1 MAIADRVVR
10 KVEELEALDRAAR
23 PLAAAAG
30 RATQARRVKNALSGT
45 WLGHPLHP
53 MLTDVPIG
61 GWIAAGVLDL
71 AGGAQAARAARCL
84 VGFGVLAAIPT
95 AAAGLSDWSDTYGA
109 EQRVGLV
116 HAAGNV
122 TALSLQVASY
132 LARRRGR
139 RGAGVML
146 SATGLGIMAGAGYLG
161 GHLSF
166 TRGVGVNHTAF
177 QDGAADWTRVALL
190 SELAPDKLVR
200 VMAGGVPVL
209 LVRRGEQVRA
219 LSATCGHAGGP
230 LDEGELADGCVR
242 CPRHGSMFRL
252 SDGAVVRGPAVA
264 GQPTW
269 QVRIDGEQVQ
279 VRAGQP

>member
-1 MAIADRVVR
+1 MAITERVVR
-10 KVEELEALDRAAR
+10 EVEDLEALDRAAR

-30 RATQARRVKNALSGT
+30 RATQPRRVKNALSGT

-61 GWIAAGVLDL
+61 GWVAAGLLDL

-84 VGFGVLAAIPT
+84 VGFGVLAAVPT

-116 HAAGNV
+116 HAAGNL

-146 SATGLGIMAGAGYLG
+146 SAAGLGIMAGSAYLG

-177 QDGAADWTRVALL
+177 QDNVADWTHVAML
-190 SELAPDKLVR
+190 SELAPDKLMR
-200 VMAGGVPVL
+200 VMAAGVPVL
-209 LVRRGEQVRA
+209 LVRVGERVSA
-219 LSATCGHAGGP
+219 LSATCVHAGGP

-242 CPRHGSMFRL
+242 CPWHGSMFRL
-252 SDGAVVRGPAVA
+252 SDGAAVRGPAA
-264 GQPTW
+264 GGQPAW
-269 QVRIDGEQVQ
+269 QVRVEGEQVQ
-279 VRAGQP
+279 VRAGGR

>member
-1 MAIADRVVR
+1 MTITDRVVSE
-10 KVEELEALDRAAR
+10 VEGLETLDRPAR

-30 RATQARRVKNALSGT
+30 RATQVRWVKNALSGT

-61 GWIAAGVLDL
+61 GWVAAGLLDL
-71 AGGAQAARAARCL
+71 AGGAQAARAARYL
-84 VGFGVLAAIPT
+84 VGLGVLAAVPT
-95 AAAGLSDWSDTYGA
+95 AAAGLSDWSDTYGP

-116 HAAGNV
+116 HATGNLA
-122 TALSLQVASY
+122 ALSLQTASY

-146 SATGLGIMAGAGYLG
+146 SAAGLAVMTGAAYLG

-166 TRGVGVNHTAF
+166 RRGVGVSHTAF
-177 QDGAADWTRVALL
+177 QDDVTDWSQVALL

-200 VMAGGVPVL
+200 VMARGVPVL

-230 LDEGELADGCVR
+230 LDEGELAGGCVR
-242 CPRHGSMFRL
+242 CPWHGSIFRL
-252 SDGAVVRGPAVA
+252 SDGTVVRGPAA
-264 GQPTW
+264 AAQPAW
-269 QVRIDGEQVQ
+269 QVRIEGEQVQ
-279 VRAGQP
+279 VRVGRR